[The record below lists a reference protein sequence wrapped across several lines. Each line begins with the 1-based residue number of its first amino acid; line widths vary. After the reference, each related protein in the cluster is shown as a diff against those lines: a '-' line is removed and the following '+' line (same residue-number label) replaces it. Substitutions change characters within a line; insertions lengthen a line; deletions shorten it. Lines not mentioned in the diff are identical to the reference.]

1 MTSLVVFT
9 WSRSFE
15 TLWPDLATA
24 LGVALDLCVAEPGA
38 LPEWSSREDAVL
50 LCAAGGMETDASAAL
65 ERMTIGARLAI
76 VGAVADQH
84 REQRRQLRGRRRGE
98 IELSDPRG
106 HPRARTR
113 RHAEPVAARHGR
125 VRRARLTPDP
135 MRNALAWI
143 ARYRKFWELELDL
156 LARYLESLP
165 SPE

>member
-24 LGVALDLCVAEPGA
+24 SGVALDLCVAEPGA

-76 VGAVADQH
+76 VGILGSSVALQASVARALPDVPRCHADH
-84 REQRRQLRGRRRGE
+84 RLTAPRSPSAHAPTPTTPRTIATRIARRHRPH
-98 IELSDPRG
+98 SSS
-106 HPRARTR
+106 PRAR
-113 RHAEPVAARHGR
+113 ARDILRG
-125 VRRARLTPDP
+125 
-135 MRNALAWI
+135 
-143 ARYRKFWELELDL
+143 
-156 LARYLESLP
+156 
-165 SPE
+165 